1 MAFDVQGFQQ
11 PNYQINPV
19 AGNKYVPQDG
29 MTQLNNLLDY
39 QEKQALLQ
47 PKIEAGKAESKKKVL
62 ESEKA
67 GVDLNQHYANIARGT
82 YGGLLTDPDF
92 ISGNKE
98 AMKKKLSQ
106 TKEYLHSVGVP
117 EFDGGKQHDVIMQT
131 VDQNPQQAYQII
143 KNGVQQA
150 GGAQNQYQTIQNA
163 QPPAIYNPTQ
173 TNQPQ
178 GQPITQPQGQP
189 QGQTQTQAQNLPV
202 PELSQPVPLSYPVRV
217 AGQPAALAPSEIAD
231 KDSGIAY
238 RNNLVGRQSQLT
250 TDRRNIDEVVKTA
263 NELEK
268 SWMPTSGILGSAYRH
283 LATWAGDPTYIQLSK
298 DLANTTLS
306 NMKALGLNT
315 DADKQLVSAAQG
327 NYTYPPEVLMNIA
340 NRAKADMTNIDM
352 QATAAQ
358 KFANKFGDNNM
369 KAFQQMWSKNAD
381 SKVFEVMNLAKD
393 SNLNAEEKQ
402 KIVDKLLGKDPE
414 QRKVF
419 NQKYQNILK
428 LQQNGTL

>member
-11 PNYQINPV
+11 PNYQVNPV
-19 AGNKYVPQDG
+19 AGNKYASQDG
-29 MTQLNNLLDY
+29 MTQLSNLLDY
-39 QEKQALLQ
+39 QGKNLALQKQQALQ
-47 PKIEAGKAESKKKVL
+47 
-62 ESEKA
+62 
-67 GVDLNQHYANIARGT
+67 
-82 YGGLLTDPDF
+82 
-92 ISGNKE
+92 
-98 AMKKKLSQ
+98 
-106 TKEYLHSVGVP
+106 
-117 EFDGGKQHDVIMQT
+117 
-131 VDQNPQQAYQII
+131 
-143 KNGVQQA
+143 
-150 GGAQNQYQTIQNA
+150 
-163 QPPAIYNPTQ
+163 
-173 TNQPQ
+173 QPQ
-178 GQPITQPQGQP
+178 IEQGIAQAETAKTQAQKSQFDL
-189 QGQTQTQAQNLPV
+189 QQTQAEKAKGLVFSLLNSPNWSDPTKMEDEFGHIERIAHYQGLPKHKDEPLEEIKRIYKKDGADAARQRLYQLTTGNQAPSTQLETAIKGLTGPAPTNRTEPAVPTQPVQNQPV
-202 PELSQPVPLSYPVRV
+202 PELSQPSQMQYPVRA
-217 AGQPAALAPSEIAD
+217 AGQTYALAPSEVAD
-231 KDSGIAY
+231 KEAGFGY
-238 RNNLVGRQSQLT
+238 RNNLIGRQSQLT

-358 KFANKFGDNNM
+358 KFADKFGDNNM

-402 KIVDKLLGKDPE
+402 KIVDKLLGKDLE
-414 QRKVF
+414 QRKIF

>member
-1 MAFDVQGFQQ
+1 MPTAFNPTVFQPQGT
-11 PNYQINPV
+11 PNYAITPV
-19 AGNKYVPQDG
+19 AGNPAKLPDG
-29 MTQLNNLLDY
+29 MTQLNDIMSFQGNQLDLAK
-39 QEKQALLQ
+39 KQALLQ
-47 PKIEAGKAESKKKVL
+47 PSIEQGVAQAESAKTGAQQAQFNLQQVQA
-62 ESEKA
+62 EKA
-67 GVDLNQHYANIARGT
+67 KGLVYSLLNSPNW
-82 YGGLLTDPDF
+82 TDPAKMEDEF
-92 ISGNKE
+92 SHIERIGHYQGLPKHPDEPLEEIKKIYKKQGPDAARQALFQMTTGNQ
-98 AMKKKLSQ
+98 APVTQL
-106 TKEYLHSVGVP
+106 
-117 EFDGGKQHDVIMQT
+117 DV
-131 VDQNPQQAYQII
+131 AI
-143 KNGVQQA
+143 KGLT
-150 GGAQNQYQTIQNA
+150 GPGPTGAQVA
-163 QPPAIYNPTQ
+163 PSAAPAAP
-173 TNQPQ
+173 
-178 GQPITQPQGQP
+178 
-189 QGQTQTQAQNLPV
+189 QAQPV
-202 PELSQPVPLSYPVRV
+202 PELSQPIKPIYPVRA
-217 AGQPAALAPSEIAD
+217 AGQAYALAPSEQAD
-231 KDSGIAY
+231 KDAGFGY
-238 RNNLVGRQSQLT
+238 RNSLVNRQSQLT
-250 TDRRNIDEVVKTA
+250 TERRNIDEVVKTA

-358 KFANKFGDNNM
+358 KYADKFGDNNM

-393 SNLNAEEKQ
+393 TELSKQ
-402 KIVDKLLGKDPE
+402 DKEKIVEKLMGPKDSPE
-414 QRKVF
+414 RKVF